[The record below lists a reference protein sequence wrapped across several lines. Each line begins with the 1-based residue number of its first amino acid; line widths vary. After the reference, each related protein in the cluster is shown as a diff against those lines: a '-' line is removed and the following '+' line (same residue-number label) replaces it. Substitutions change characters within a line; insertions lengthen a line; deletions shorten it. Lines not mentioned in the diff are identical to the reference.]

1 MQKIINETKL
11 DFDDVLIRPKRS
23 TLSSRSEV
31 SLIRDFHFKHSPR
44 KISAIPIIVA
54 NMDTTGTFA
63 MADVV
68 CSHHGIVA
76 LHKHY
81 TPEQLILYF
90 SDTKNTSKEL
100 VFYST
105 GTSPSD
111 IEKLTFVFNSLRE
124 KGCALPNVCVD
135 VANGYSEKFVKT
147 VAHIRR
153 LYEDIVIM
161 AGNVVTPEM
170 VEELILHGKVD
181 IVKVGIGPGSVCTTR
196 LKTGVGY
203 PQISAC
209 MECSDAAH
217 GHGGH
222 ICGDG
227 GCKHVGDICKVF
239 GTNADFV
246 MCGNFFAGC
255 DECEGEWEY
264 EYRRAIID
272 NSGNVLDEYWVAS
285 DTGLKEKRKKNLKF
299 YGMSSKEAMEKHH
312 NGVANY
318 RTSEGRCV
326 RVPYKGP
333 VQEVLLDIFG
343 GLRSACTY
351 IGASKIKDFG
361 KKTTF
366 IQVNHTHNRIH
377 ENKSAGAY

>member
-1 MQKIINETKL
+1 MQKIINELKL

-31 SLIRDFHFKHSPR
+31 SLVRDFHFKHSPR
-44 KISAIPIIVA
+44 KLSAVPVIVA

-68 CSHHGIVA
+68 CHHKGIVA

-81 TPEQLILYF
+81 KPENLIKYYT
-90 SDTKNTSKEL
+90 SESTKHKDL

-105 GTSPSD
+105 GTSSSD
-111 IEKLTFVFNSLRE
+111 IEKLNLVFGELKK
-124 KGCALPNVCVD
+124 KGVPAPNVCVD

-147 VAHIRR
+147 VANIRK
-153 LYEDIVIM
+153 LYDDIIIM

-203 PQISAC
+203 GQISAC
-209 MECSDAAH
+209 MECADAAH

-227 GCKHVGDICKVF
+227 GCRYVGDICKVF

-272 NSGNVLDEYWVAS
+272 NKGKVLHEQWSSFDPGYIPSSA
-285 DTGLKEKRKKNLKF
+285 DKRKKTLKF
-299 YGMSSKEAMEKHH
+299 YGMSSKEAMDKHH

-326 RVPYKGP
+326 SVSYKGP
-333 VQEVLLDIFG
+333 VHNVLLDIFG

-351 IGASKIKDFG
+351 IGAAKIKEFG

-366 IQVNHTHNRIH
+366 IMVNNTHNKFY
-377 ENKSAGAY
+377 ET

>member
-1 MQKIINETKL
+1 MQKIINEIKL

-31 SLIRDFHFKHSPR
+31 CLVRDFHFKHSLR
-44 KISAIPIIVA
+44 KFSAIPVIVA
-54 NMDTTGTFA
+54 NMDTTGTFSMANAVCEQQA
-63 MADVV
+63 M
-68 CSHHGIVA
+68 VA

-81 TPEQLILYF
+81 KPDQLIEYYC
-90 SDTKNTSKEL
+90 SSINNHKEL
-100 VFYST
+100 TFYST
-105 GTSPSD
+105 GTSTSD
-111 IEKLTFVFNSLRE
+111 IEKLTYVFNGIKTR
-124 KGCALPNVCVD
+124 GYALPNICVD

-147 VAHIRR
+147 VSNIRK
-153 LYEDIVIM
+153 LYEEIVIM

-203 PQISAC
+203 AQISAC
-209 MECSDAAH
+209 LECSDAAH
-217 GHGGH
+217 GLGGH

-227 GCKHVGDICKVF
+227 GCKHVGDICKAF
-239 GTNADFV
+239 GSNSDFV

-255 DECEGEWEY
+255 EECEGDWEY
-264 EYRRAIID
+264 EYQAGVGVGLAEPFWQPFDPGI
-272 NSGNVLDEYWVAS
+272 S
-285 DTGLKEKRKKNLKF
+285 GLKRKTKLKF
-299 YGMSSKEAMEKHH
+299 YGMSSKEAMEKHS

-326 RVPYKGP
+326 TVPYKGP
-333 VQEVLLDIFG
+333 VQDVLLDIFG

-351 IGASKIKDFG
+351 IGASRMKDFG

-366 IQVNHTHNRIH
+366 IMVNNTHTKTY
-377 ENKSAGAY
+377 EK

>member
-1 MQKIINETKL
+1 MQKIINELKL

-23 TLSSRSEV
+23 NLSSRSEV
-31 SLIRDFHFKHSPR
+31 SLIRDFKFLHSSR
-44 KISAIPIIVA
+44 KLSAIPIIVA
-54 NMDTTGTFA
+54 NMDTTGTFSMANSVCEHQA
-63 MADVV
+63 M
-68 CSHHGIVA
+68 IA

-81 TPEQLILYF
+81 RPELLIDYYCN
-90 SDTKNTSKEL
+90 SKNDHKEL
-100 VFYST
+100 TFYST
-105 GTSPSD
+105 GTSTAD
-111 IEKLTFVFNSLRE
+111 IEKLTFVFNALRDR
-124 KGCALPNVCVD
+124 GCPLPNLCVD

-147 VAHIRR
+147 VAHIRK

-170 VEELILHGKVD
+170 VEELLLHGKVD
-181 IVKVGIGPGSVCTTR
+181 IIKIGIGPGSVCTTR

-203 PQISAC
+203 GQISAC
-209 MECSDAAH
+209 LECSDAAH
-217 GHGGH
+217 GLGGH

-227 GCKHVGDICKVF
+227 GCRYVGDICKIF

-246 MCGNFFAGC
+246 MCGNFFAGT
-255 DECEGEWEY
+255 DECEGEWQY
-264 EYRRAIID
+264 EWLAGEGAGSAKSFWQPFDPGR
-272 NSGNVLDEYWVAS
+272 NNP
-285 DTGLKEKRKKNLKF
+285 KRKTHLKF

-326 RVPYKGP
+326 TIPYKGP
-333 VQEVLLDIFG
+333 VKDILLDIFG
-343 GLRSACTY
+343 GLRSSCTY

-366 IQVNHTHNRIH
+366 IQVNNTHNKLY
-377 ENKSAGAY
+377 E

>member
-1 MQKIINETKL
+1 MQKIINEIKL

-31 SLIRDFHFKHSPR
+31 SLVRDFHFKHSSR
-44 KISAIPIIVA
+44 KISAIPVIVA

-63 MADVV
+63 MSDVV
-68 CSHHGIVA
+68 CEQSAMVA

-81 TPEQLILYF
+81 KPEELVEFF
-90 SDTKNTSKEL
+90 SYRDPKKEL
-100 VFYST
+100 TFYST
-105 GTSPSD
+105 GTSNSD
-111 IEKLTFVFNSLRE
+111 LEKLNTVFSTLHNN
-124 KGCALPNVCVD
+124 GHQLPNVCVD

-147 VAHIRR
+147 VANIRK
-153 LYEDIVIM
+153 LYENIIIM

-203 PQISAC
+203 PQISSC
-209 MECSDAAH
+209 MECADAAH

-255 DECEGEWEY
+255 EECEGDWQYNEH
-264 EYRRAIID
+264 
-272 NSGNVLDEYWVAS
+272 N
-285 DTGLKEKRKKNLKF
+285 EKSRLKF

-326 RVPYKGP
+326 SVPYKGP
-333 VQEVLLDIFG
+333 VKETLLDIFG

-351 IGASKIKDFG
+351 IGASKMKDFG

-366 IQVNHTHNRIH
+366 IMVNNTHT
-377 ENKSAGAY
+377 KTYDK

>member
-1 MQKIINETKL
+1 MQKIIDEIKL

-31 SLIRDFHFKHSPR
+31 NLIRDFHFKHSPR
-44 KISAIPIIVA
+44 KFSAIPIIVA
-54 NMDTTGTFA
+54 NMDTTGTFE
-63 MADVV
+63 MANSV
-68 CSHHGIVA
+68 CHNNGMVA

-81 TPEQLILYF
+81 KPEELINYYRD
-90 SDTKNTSKEL
+90 SQNDHKEL
-100 VFYST
+100 TFYST
-105 GTSPSD
+105 GTSSSD

-124 KGCALPNVCVD
+124 QGCDLPNVCVD

-203 PQISAC
+203 GQISAC
-209 MECSDAAH
+209 LECSDAAH

-239 GTNADFV
+239 GSNADFV

-264 EYRRAIID
+264 EYQAGFGVTNAEPFWQPFD
-272 NSGNVLDEYWVAS
+272 PGTSNPAP
-285 DTGLKEKRKKNLKF
+285 KRKTKLKF
-299 YGMSSKEAMEKHH
+299 YGMSSKEAMEKHN

-326 RVPYKGP
+326 SVSYKGP
-333 VQEVLLDIFG
+333 VTEVLLDIFG

-351 IGASKIKDFG
+351 IGASRMKDFG

-366 IQVNHTHNRIH
+366 IKVNNTHT
-377 ENKSAGAY
+377 KTYDK

>member
-1 MQKIINETKL
+1 MQKIINEIKL

-31 SLIRDFHFKHSPR
+31 CLIRDFHFKHSPR
-44 KISAIPIIVA
+44 KFSAIPVVVA

-63 MADVV
+63 MANSV
-68 CSHHGIVA
+68 CHNDGMVA

-81 TPEQLILYF
+81 KPEELINYYQN
-90 SDTKNTSKEL
+90 SQNDHKEL
-100 VFYST
+100 TFYST
-105 GTSPSD
+105 GTSSSD
-111 IEKLTFVFNSLRE
+111 IEKLTFVFNALRE
-124 KGCALPNVCVD
+124 KGCDLPNVCVD

-170 VEELILHGKVD
+170 VEALILHGKVD

-203 PQISAC
+203 GQISAC
-209 MECSDAAH
+209 LECSDAAH

-239 GTNADFV
+239 GSNADFV

-255 DECEGEWEY
+255 DECEGDWEY
-264 EYRRAIID
+264 EYQ
-272 NSGNVLDEYWVAS
+272 SGFGVALAEPFWQPFYPGH
-285 DTGLKEKRKKNLKF
+285 DGPKRKTKLKF
-299 YGMSSKEAMEKHH
+299 YGMSSKEAMEKHN

-326 RVPYKGP
+326 SVAYKGP
-333 VQEVLLDIFG
+333 VSDVLLDIFG

-351 IGASKIKDFG
+351 IGASRMKDFG

-366 IQVNHTHNRIH
+366 IMVNNTHTKTY
-377 ENKSAGAY
+377 EK

>member
-1 MQKIINETKL
+1 MQKIINEIKL

-31 SLIRDFHFKHSPR
+31 CLIRDFHFKHSSR
-44 KISAIPIIVA
+44 KFSAIPVIVA
-54 NMDTTGTFA
+54 NMDTTGTFG
-63 MADVV
+63 MANVV
-68 CSHHGIVA
+68 CENQAMVA

-81 TPEQLILYF
+81 KPDQLIEYYC
-90 SDTKNTSKEL
+90 SNTNDHREL
-100 VFYST
+100 TFYST
-105 GTSPSD
+105 GTSSSD
-111 IEKLTFVFNSLRE
+111 IEKLTYVFNAIKN
-124 KGCALPNVCVD
+124 KGYSLPNICVD

-147 VAHIRR
+147 VAHIRK
-153 LYEDIVIM
+153 LYEEIVIM

-203 PQISAC
+203 AQISAC
-209 MECSDAAH
+209 LECSDAAH
-217 GHGGH
+217 GLGGH

-239 GTNADFV
+239 GSNADFV

-255 DECEGEWEY
+255 EECEGEWEY
-264 EYRRAIID
+264 EYQAGFGVGLAEPFWQPFDPGID
-272 NSGNVLDEYWVAS
+272 GP
-285 DTGLKEKRKKNLKF
+285 KRKTKLKF
-299 YGMSSKEAMEKHH
+299 YGMSSKEAMEKHS

-326 RVPYKGP
+326 SVPYKGM
-333 VQEVLLDIFG
+333 VQDVLLDIFG

-351 IGASKIKDFG
+351 IGASRMKDFG

-366 IQVNHTHNRIH
+366 IMVNNTHT
-377 ENKSAGAY
+377 KTYDK

>member
-1 MQKIINETKL
+1 MQKIINEIKL

-31 SLIRDFHFKHSPR
+31 CLVRDFHFKNSPR
-44 KISAIPIIVA
+44 KFSSIPIIVA
-54 NMDTTGTFA
+54 NMDTTGTFS
-63 MADVV
+63 MANVV
-68 CSHHGIVA
+68 CENQAMVA

-81 TPEQLILYF
+81 KPDQLVDYYC
-90 SDTKNTSKEL
+90 SNTNGHKEL
-100 VFYST
+100 TFYST
-105 GTSPSD
+105 GTSSSD
-111 IEKLTFVFNSLRE
+111 IEKLTYVFNAIKNR
-124 KGCALPNVCVD
+124 GCLLPNICVD

-147 VAHIRR
+147 VAHIRK
-153 LYEDIVIM
+153 LYEEIVIM

-170 VEELILHGKVD
+170 VEELILHGRVD

-203 PQISAC
+203 AQVSAC
-209 MECSDAAH
+209 LECSDAAH
-217 GHGGH
+217 GLGGH

-239 GTNADFV
+239 GSNADFV

-255 DECEGEWEY
+255 EECEGEWEY
-264 EYRRAIID
+264 EYQAGFGIANAPPFWQPFDPGI
-272 NSGNVLDEYWVAS
+272 G
-285 DTGLKEKRKKNLKF
+285 GPKRKTKLKF
-299 YGMSSKEAMEKHH
+299 YGMSSKEAMEKHN

-326 RVPYKGP
+326 SVPYKGP
-333 VQEVLLDIFG
+333 VQDILLDIFG

-351 IGASKIKDFG
+351 IGASRMKDFG

-366 IQVNHTHNRIH
+366 IMVNNTHT
-377 ENKSAGAY
+377 KTYDK

>member
-1 MQKIINETKL
+1 MQKIINEIKL

-31 SLIRDFHFKHSPR
+31 CLVRDFHFKNSPR
-44 KISAIPIIVA
+44 KFSAIPVIVA
-54 NMDTTGTFA
+54 NMDTTGTFG
-63 MADVV
+63 MANVV
-68 CSHHGIVA
+68 CENQAMVA

-81 TPEQLILYF
+81 KSDRLIEYYC
-90 SDTKNTSKEL
+90 SSTNDNKEL
-100 VFYST
+100 TFYST
-105 GTSPSD
+105 GTSSSD
-111 IEKLTFVFNSLRE
+111 IEKLTYVFSAIKN
-124 KGCALPNVCVD
+124 KGYPLPNICVD

-147 VAHIRR
+147 VAHIRK
-153 LYEDIVIM
+153 LYEEIVIM

-181 IVKVGIGPGSVCTTR
+181 IGPGSVCTTR

-203 PQISAC
+203 AQISAC
-209 MECSDAAH
+209 LECSDAAH
-217 GHGGH
+217 GLGGH

-227 GCKHVGDICKVF
+227 GCKHVGDICKAF
-239 GTNADFV
+239 GSNADFV

-255 DECEGEWEY
+255 EECEGEWEY
-264 EYRRAIID
+264 EYQ
-272 NSGNVLDEYWVAS
+272 SGFGVALAEPFWQPFYPGH
-285 DTGLKEKRKKNLKF
+285 DGPKRKKKLKF
-299 YGMSSKEAMEKHH
+299 YGMSSKEAMEKHN

-326 RVPYKGP
+326 SVAYKGM
-333 VQEVLLDIFG
+333 VQDVLLDIFG

-366 IQVNHTHNRIH
+366 ILVNNTHT
-377 ENKSAGAY
+377 KTYDK

>member
-1 MQKIINETKL
+1 MQKIVNELKL

-23 TLSSRSEV
+23 NLSSRSEV
-31 SLIRDFHFKHSPR
+31 SLTREFKFKHSPR
-44 KISAIPIIVA
+44 TLSAIPVIVA
-54 NMDTTGTFA
+54 NMDTTGTFD
-63 MADVV
+63 MADTV
-68 CSHHGIVA
+68 CSSGAMVA

-81 TPEQLILYF
+81 KNDELIKYYSNSSLLYR
-90 SDTKNTSKEL
+90 DL

-105 GTSPSD
+105 GTSSND
-111 IEKLTFVFNSLRE
+111 IEKLTDVFNKL
-124 KGCALPNVCVD
+124 KIMGIPIPNVCVD

-147 VAHIRR
+147 VSHIRK

-203 PQISAC
+203 GQISAC

-227 GCKHVGDICKVF
+227 GCKHVGDICKIF

-255 DECEGEWEY
+255 DECEGDWEY
-264 EYRRAIID
+264 DAE
-272 NSGNVLDEYWVAS
+272 GHKTL
-285 DTGLKEKRKKNLKF
+285 LKF
-299 YGMSSKEAMEKHH
+299 YGMSSKEAMDKHH

-326 RVPYKGP
+326 SVPYKGS
-333 VQEVLLDIFG
+333 VSDVLLDIFG
-343 GLRSACTY
+343 GVRSACTY
-351 IGASKIKDFG
+351 IGASKIKEFG

-366 IQVNHTHNRIH
+366 IMVNNTHT
-377 ENKSAGAY
+377 KTYDK

>member
-1 MQKIINETKL
+1 MQKIINELKL

-31 SLIRDFHFKHSPR
+31 CLIRDFHFKHSPR
-44 KISAIPIIVA
+44 TFSAIPVIVA
-54 NMDTTGTFA
+54 NMDTTGTFK
-63 MADVV
+63 MANVV
-68 CSHHGIVA
+68 CDQMGMVA

-81 TPEQLILYF
+81 KPDELIEYYC
-90 SDTKNTSKEL
+90 DNRNDHKEL
-100 VFYST
+100 TFYST
-105 GTSPSD
+105 GTSSTD
-111 IEKLTFVFNSLRE
+111 IEKLTHVFNALKN
-124 KGCALPNVCVD
+124 KGCSLPNVCID

-147 VAHIRR
+147 VAHIRK
-153 LYEDIVIM
+153 LYEEIVIM

-203 PQISAC
+203 AQISAC
-209 MECSDAAH
+209 LECSDAAH
-217 GHGGH
+217 GLGGH

-239 GTNADFV
+239 GSNADFV

-264 EYRRAIID
+264 EHQA
-272 NSGNVLDEYWVAS
+272 GFGVAHAEPFWQPF
-285 DTGLKEKRKKNLKF
+285 DPGTGGPKRKTKLKF
-299 YGMSSKEAMEKHH
+299 YGMSSKEAMEKHS

-326 RVPYKGP
+326 VVPYKGY
-333 VQEVLLDIFG
+333 VKDTLSDIFG

-351 IGASKIKDFG
+351 IGASRMKDFG

-366 IQVNHTHNRIH
+366 IMVNNTHNKVF
-377 ENKSAGAY
+377 E

>member
-1 MQKIINETKL
+1 MQKIINELKL

-31 SLIRDFHFKHSPR
+31 CLVRDFKFLHSPR
-44 KISAIPIIVA
+44 RFSAIPVIVA

-68 CSHHGIVA
+68 CHNQAMVA

-81 TPEQLILYF
+81 KPETLIDYYCN
-90 SDTKNTSKEL
+90 SKNDHKEL
-100 VFYST
+100 TFYST
-105 GTSPSD
+105 GTSASD
-111 IEKLTFVFNSLRE
+111 IEKLTFVFNSLRDR
-124 KGCALPNVCVD
+124 GCPLPNLCVD

-170 VEELILHGKVD
+170 VEELLLHGKVD
-181 IVKVGIGPGSVCTTR
+181 IIKIGIGPGSVCTTR

-203 PQISAC
+203 GQISAC
-209 MECSDAAH
+209 LECSDAAH
-217 GHGGH
+217 GLGGH

-227 GCKHVGDICKVF
+227 GCRYVGDICKVF

-255 DECEGEWEY
+255 EECEGEWSH
-264 EYRRAIID
+264 EYRCSIV
-272 NSGNVLDEYWVAS
+272 NNDESVHSEWWQSHDPGYK
-285 DTGLKEKRKKNLKF
+285 TEKRKKNLRF

-326 RVPYKGP
+326 TIPYKGP
-333 VQEVLLDIFG
+333 VQEILLDIFG

-366 IQVNHTHNRIH
+366 IQVNNTHNKLY
-377 ENKSAGAY
+377 E